1 MDGIKTIVLASASP
15 ARKRLLEEQG
25 LNVLVRPTG
34 CSEDCNLTDPSAV
47 VTELASRKLRAWMD
61 SPDFDSTLPAL
72 ACDTLISLDGKLIGK
87 AHSEAEARNQIRAF
101 SANTHTVFSGYAL
114 YIDGRVFSGFD
125 STDVTF
131 REIREPELDEYIAG
145 GSWKGAAGSYHIH
158 GSADK
163 FIERTQ
169 GSIAT
174 VIGLPLEKIS
184 DIIRILHK

>member
-34 CSEDCNLTDPSAV
+34 CNEDCALTDPARV
-47 VTELASRKLRAWMD
+47 VTELAARKLKAWMQ
-61 SPDFDSTLPAL
+61 SPDFDPSLPAL

-87 AHSEAEARNQIRAF
+87 AHSTEEARDQIRAF
-101 SANTHTVFSGYAL
+101 SSKTHTVFSGYAL
-114 YIDGRVFSGFD
+114 YIDGRVYNGYD

-131 REIREPELDEYIAG
+131 RRIEDAELDEYIAG

-158 GSADK
+158 GSADT
-163 FIERTQ
+163 FIDRTR

-184 DIIRILHK
+184 DIIRILRN

>member
-25 LNVLVRPTG
+25 LQVLVRPTG
-34 CSEDCNLTDPSAV
+34 CNEDCTLTDPAQV
-47 VTELASRKLRAWMD
+47 VTELASRKLKAWTD
-61 SPDFDSTLPAL
+61 SPGFDPALPAL

-87 AHSEAEARNQIRAF
+87 AHSEQEARDQIRAF
-101 SANTHTVFSGYAL
+101 SGKTHKVFSGYAL
-114 YIDGRVFSGFD
+114 YMDGSVYTGYD

-131 REIREPELDEYIAG
+131 RKIGDAELDEYISG

-158 GSADK
+158 GGADA

-184 DIIRILHK
+184 DIIRLLHR